1 MHFWSDGPSK
11 QYKSKKNSFLLSEVP
26 LTLGFNRATWNY
38 FPTSHGKGAPDGIR
52 GTVKRTADRL
62 VLHGN
67 DITNGKEFF
76 EKISNRLNGV
86 QLHYIED
93 EEMGKYVTLL
103 TQPLKQVPSTRKVH
117 QVIPHQS
124 SVLHRQLSC
133 FCSEPLNCECFTPAS
148 FYLHGDTEQK

>member
-67 DITNGKEFF
+67 DITNGKELF

-86 QLHYIED
+86 QVHCTED
-93 EEMGKYVTLL
+93 EEMGK
-103 TQPLKQVPSTRKVH
+103 SRNHSNRFH
-117 QVIPHQS
+117 Q
-124 SVLHRQLSC
+124 
-133 FCSEPLNCECFTPAS
+133 
-148 FYLHGDTEQK
+148 